1 MNFAV
6 DWESDVRRELHL
18 LWATAPDP
26 PAVRGAAETVERQLG
41 TDPYQAGKHLSEG
54 LWRIVVPPLVAHYSI
69 DASSRSV
76 EITDVRLLAE

>member
-1 MNFAV
+1 MNFGV
-6 DWESDVRRELHL
+6 DWGSGIRKELHL

-26 PAVRGAAETVERQLG
+26 AAVRNAAEKVEQQLG
-41 TDPYQAGKHLSEG
+41 TDPYQSGKHLSEG